1 MIGGKHNMAE
11 KNYSTWLVGS
21 LQVLAMG
28 IVMLPSVAYPQTIG
42 ATAHSTPPAAV
53 SEDEIKVL
61 RQQVLALAAR
71 VKELE
76 KKADQADSPEE
87 GKQGKGIEQRLEA
100 LDQGQA
106 KLNSEVRSLQREE
119 AAGAGSGGSQAAGQ
133 IVAPFTVVDSA
144 GKPLMRV
151 TEEGHGFSRGI
162 YVYDNKTLIAG
173 HLGASGDGSG
183 RVYVTKNGE
192 LPMALMA
199 VGSEGGI
206 FQLSAGAKKSVV
218 IDKSYIVFYTDGGSP
233 LSLFG
238 TKNRGKGYMELND
251 SGGSK
256 MVEAGMLNSGVGYVM
271 TNPARSS
278 VGINGNP
285 SVLMGG
291 AGR

>member
-1 MIGGKHNMAE
+1 MIGENTIMAK

-28 IVMLPSVAYPQTIG
+28 IAMLPSVAYPQTIG

-53 SEDEIKVL
+53 SADEIKVL

-71 VKELE
+71 VNELE

-87 GKQGKGIEQRLEA
+87 GKQGKGLEQRLDSLEK
-100 LDQGQA
+100 GEA
-106 KLNSEVRSLQREE
+106 KLNSEVRSLQNEE
-119 AAGAGSGGSQAAGQ
+119 AGGGGGGGSHATGQ

-183 RVYVTKNGE
+183 
-192 LPMALMA
+192 LW
-199 VGSEGGI
+199 
-206 FQLSAGAKKSVV
+206 
-218 IDKSYIVFYTDGGSP
+218 
-233 LSLFG
+233 
-238 TKNRGKGYMELND
+238 
-251 SGGSK
+251 
-256 MVEAGMLNSGVGYVM
+256 
-271 TNPARSS
+271 
-278 VGINGNP
+278 
-285 SVLMGG
+285 
-291 AGR
+291 